1 MTIAVRP
8 CYHPDFLGQSCLQ
21 ITRPFYVAF
30 LSAFCY
36 NTAHRSVSPD
46 ACFDPRWREYG
57 LGDYLNIYATQ
68 GGITLSAANKGKR
81 FDDAVPYPN
90 APQFNNFGG
99 PYNTRT
105 GKHDFL
111 LPIKNDVALMF
122 RPTGQPGVA
131 DRPIHQVFQHPSSAY
146 AVDFDLLRPPPPPPL
161 PPPPTSPPPSPLLPP
176 SPSVPPLAPPPVP
189 GAPPPSPPPP
199 GPPPPLPPP
208 FQCTLDFL
216 EPAVAGGGLD
226 VADGVF
232 DVQTAFG
239 HDSNLLMEFVRM
251 EDYVVDAV
259 LRDTYDAFWCEA
271 REEPYMTCLDL
282 AAPSTFDIVSG
293 DEVLE
298 NYLAEHPENLTD
310 ILLSLSWRSVDP
322 DGVNTTLP
330 MVPTNRLADV
340 VWNSTAFVDRGARYG
355 IVGFDDAT
363 CHGSTHGDGVINVF
377 DMVVLLY
384 NQFQIAP
391 YNRREPWS
399 VQATVQGENP
409 GGRCNDAWLFNEG
422 RNSTTAYFTQYMA
435 TDDKCAF
442 MSANESMWWLAL
454 PRPSPPPP
462 PTDLAADGRRALAET
477 PDRVPQSPAARPMAE
492 IQPFASLG
500 TGAWYRVHL
509 HGVHFAIDLVVGG
522 MMSLDRVPMNYQP
535 APTPYAYDTNR
546 RPIDET
552 KPEVRFVHDPRD
564 VTPSATC
571 PSCSAFDCASI
582 EGAVAPGTALLG
594 RHLAVKQMPSENHP
608 RLCRFD
614 LIIYVPD
621 DAVTDA
627 ATGGRR
633 RLDEN
638 EFHVL
643 SIQEGSASMNGASG
657 VAQTH
662 TALSTDPLW
671 EPTFVYENP
680 PPSPSNPPSPPSSLP
695 PKSPGGGPED
705 ELWFVPVMVVAGTM
719 FVALLGLATFLC
731 SRLCRPSKDLAK
743 PEEQTRLTEA
753 PTLAGPKGPMKK
765 GFKASPVTPNKRSYD
780 DWTFH
785 NF

>member
-1 MTIAVRP
+1 
-8 CYHPDFLGQSCLQ
+8 
-21 ITRPFYVAF
+21 
-30 LSAFCY
+30 
-36 NTAHRSVSPD
+36 
-46 ACFDPRWREYG
+46 
-57 LGDYLNIYATQ
+57 
-68 GGITLSAANKGKR
+68 
-81 FDDAVPYPN
+81 
-90 APQFNNFGG
+90 
-99 PYNTRT
+99 
-105 GKHDFL
+105 
-111 LPIKNDVALMF
+111 
-122 RPTGQPGVA
+122 
-131 DRPIHQVFQHPSSAY
+131 
-146 AVDFDLLRPPPPPPL
+146 
-161 PPPPTSPPPSPLLPP
+161 
-176 SPSVPPLAPPPVP
+176 
-189 GAPPPSPPPP
+189 
-199 GPPPPLPPP
+199 
-208 FQCTLDFL
+208 
-216 EPAVAGGGLD
+216 
-226 VADGVF
+226 
-232 DVQTAFG
+232 
-239 HDSNLLMEFVRM
+239 M